1 MFYNFF
7 RKNFFKLWKDIEN
20 NDIKNSQNFKPLLDV
35 KKETYYLDDKE
46 DFSNLIKIFRHKDST
61 KNNPTLINIHGGAW
75 TLKNWIGYEPFY
87 EYFAQHGFNVIGF
100 SYPSLEDNFLF
111 IDIVHHIFNVIHY
124 LYENK
129 ERFNISFDNTF
140 LAGDSAGGQLTL
152 FVDALN
158 RSKKLQDVFDVK
170 PFKGYFKGL
179 ILNHPVCYLDEAA
192 NIKNHNILSKYVFK
206 PSFLRM
212 MFGKNY
218 LANPNYFYSN
228 PDIYLKM
235 IDNYP
240 QVFLLTSN
248 GDIHYKDNSMKLKDS
263 LARLNFRL
271 NYYYENDPN
280 SRHVYNIAELDKEY
294 SIKVNQEIIRF
305 MRNLIV

>member
-1 MFYNFF
+1 
-7 RKNFFKLWKDIEN
+7 
-20 NDIKNSQNFKPLLDV
+20 
-35 KKETYYLDDKE
+35 
-46 DFSNLIKIFRHKDST
+46 
-61 KNNPTLINIHGGAW
+61 
-75 TLKNWIGYEPFY
+75 
-87 EYFAQHGFNVIGF
+87 
-100 SYPSLEDNFLF
+100 
-111 IDIVHHIFNVIHY
+111 
-124 LYENK
+124 
-129 ERFNISFDNTF
+129 
-140 LAGDSAGGQLTL
+140 
-152 FVDALN
+152 
-158 RSKKLQDVFDVK
+158 
-170 PFKGYFKGL
+170 
-179 ILNHPVCYLDEAA
+179 
-192 NIKNHNILSKYVFK
+192 
-206 PSFLRM
+206 M

-218 LANPNYFYSN
+218 LANPHYFYSN

-271 NYYYENDPN
+271 NYYYESDPN